1 MVGNVPKLTQIQS
14 CSTTSTTTEEYT
26 LYIPLRFWY
35 NRHPGLALP
44 IISLQHHDVKLNV
57 KLRNLDDH
65 YVGQLNRITLLQI
78 VIMRHRSRHIF
89 N

>member
-14 CSTTSTTTEEYT
+14 CNFTTSTTTDAYT
-26 LYIPLRFWY
+26 YIPLQFWY

-57 KLRNLDDH
+57 KLRNLDHCIWAAKQD
-65 YVGQLNRITLLQI
+65 NSTTKI
-78 VIMRHRSRHIF
+78 VIMINRSRHIF